1 MNVIVG
7 LSYIFIGLSC
17 LYQIWQTF
25 VGVSIGME
33 VFKLKHDWSM
43 ILVDILIALLCSVLF
58 IISVYSILFGITVLL
73 GGTLLTQT
81 YLKISTALTSGRLLL

>member
-1 MNVIVG
+1 MNIIVG
-7 LSYIFIGLSC
+7 LSYIFIGLAC
-17 LYQIWQTF
+17 LYGIWQTF

-73 GGTLLTQT
+73 GGTL
-81 YLKISTALTSGRLLL
+81 